1 MQFNAKFTTRKISS
15 ADDFAIGCHFHF
27 DNYINKVQ
35 GVFDAGRRRL
45 QLKATYRNLSVGL
58 KACLLRLCQ
67 NVTIIHGFKC
77 VCVTFYSF
85 LTRSASIKSFRK
97 TPDVIFH
104 LITNIRVCQWA
115 QAQVRICRSRHESGD
130 GGSVLA

>member
-35 GVFDAGRRRL
+35 VVFDAGRRRL

-58 KACLLRLCQ
+58 KACLLQLCQ
-67 NVTIIHGFKC
+67 NVTIIHGFNN
-77 VCVTFYSF
+77 VS
-85 LTRSASIKSFRK
+85 LHASN
-97 TPDVIFH
+97 
-104 LITNIRVCQWA
+104 LYQITINILFFVHRVCKYK
-115 QAQVRICRSRHESGD
+115 II
-130 GGSVLA
+130 